1 MTSINFVLFASG
13 FIRVCN
19 LRVNKTINTFSSQIF
34 YVHLHYSR
42 FLCITGLMLL
52 CYSADISV
60 ICAANV
66 AGFVPVE
73 ERMVCPCINH
83 SHRSER

>member
-1 MTSINFVLFASG
+1 MIS
-13 FIRVCN
+13 
-19 LRVNKTINTFSSQIF
+19 
-34 YVHLHYSR
+34 
-42 FLCITGLMLL
+42 
-52 CYSADISV
+52 DISV

-73 ERMVCPCINH
+73 GCEGWMVCPCINH